1 MSMLVRFA
9 PWIAFV
15 VLTDVV
21 DWRLGLVAGL
31 VAALAVWWLSTPRK
45 LGILDA
51 AQLVFFAAVG
61 VFAFLR
67 PDSSLQHHMSN
78 VSMAWF
84 AAVAAASIL
93 IGRPFTMD
101 FAGDDVT
108 PEIAASSLYRS
119 IHTTITAVWAA
130 CFAGI
135 SAAGFI
141 GTAVD
146 RPAIGTVATVVLL
159 IVAIKFS
166 NDYPDKAV
174 AAAGVHRP
182 ADTAAHA

>member
-1 MSMLVRFA
+1 MSTLVRFA
-9 PWIAFV
+9 PWIVFV
-15 VLTDVV
+15 VLSDVA

-31 VAALAVWWLSTPRK
+31 VAALAVWLLSTPRR

-51 AQLVFFAAVG
+51 AQLAFFATVG

-67 PDSSLQHHMSN
+67 PDSGLQHHMSN

-84 AAVAAASIL
+84 AAVAVLSIL

-101 FAGDDVT
+101 FAGDDMT

-135 SAAGFI
+135 SVAGFI
-141 GTAVD
+141 ATATD
-146 RPAIGTVATVVLL
+146 RKAIGTVATVVLL
-159 IVAIKFS
+159 IVAVRFTKQ
-166 NDYPDKAV
+166 YPDKAV
-174 AAAGVHRP
+174 AAAGRNRSV
-182 ADTAAHA
+182 DTAARA